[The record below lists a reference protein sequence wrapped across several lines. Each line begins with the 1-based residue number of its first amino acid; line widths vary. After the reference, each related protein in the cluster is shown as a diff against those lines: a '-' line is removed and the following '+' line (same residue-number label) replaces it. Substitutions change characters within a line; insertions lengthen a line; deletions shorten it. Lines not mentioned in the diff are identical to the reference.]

1 MDLNIVLEAIVP
13 FIDDAVCI
21 AFLLFGVIGI
31 WKTVVKEKVIV
42 NGIRDG
48 YWVEYSSIE
57 EAVCDLVGKEWYDP
71 YGVSEV
77 RKENYK
83 EKSDKWNK
91 VIQEYGEVIPL
102 MNTGNIAVNWNGG
115 RCHACR
121 DRKEGICCKD

>member
-13 FIDDAVCI
+13 FIDYAVCI
-21 AFLLFGVIGI
+21 AFLVFGVVGI
-31 WKTVVKEKVIV
+31 WKTVVKERVIE

-71 YGVSEV
+71 YGINEV
-77 RKENYK
+77 GKENYR
-83 EKSDKWNK
+83 EKREKWNE

-102 MNTGNIAVNWNGG
+102 MNTGNIAVSWNGG
-115 RCHACR
+115 KCSACR
-121 DRKEGICCKD
+121 DRKEGICCRD